1 MKKTPALSTKI
12 LKPIQKDYTTVFI
25 LCIILIFFIYRLN
38 INQNL
43 F

>member
-12 LKPIQKDYTTVFI
+12 VKPIKKDYSLIFI
-25 LCIILIFFIYRLN
+25 LSIILIFFIYRLN